1 MEISCVELNGIANTL
16 PIGYYAKRRIKVSV
30 DETAET
36 SYYTP
41 LEDSVVV
48 SYPQIKTSLA
58 KVKADDEAMRETAIR
73 SNLYHEISHAIL
85 TPMKM
90 RVTDIINIFE
100 DERIETLLRGYYMN
114 VDFKKMCVLMNDYHG
129 EAPRN
134 AMEAFY
140 YCVRFRNYKPEFV
153 VRVDDIIRKYAHLNR
168 FTDVYNDRSWSWGTP
183 SVWDYINEIEK
194 LYNDIAKDFA
204 STGGKGG
211 ASGMSGFST
220 DINISS
226 ASGGGDDGEISESEA
241 NVASGEMTDFPM
253 SDFDFDIDGMDIDVG
268 EIVGN
273 AFNGFNDTNLE
284 SALKIILENFRKKN
298 SKGSA
303 INGYSGVIN
312 PRACGRE
319 DYKFFER
326 ASTARGNNT
335 FGTLHLNL
343 FIDKSGSFCYNEM
356 IVNTLIKALTDI
368 ERTNHNF
375 TLDLVFCGVGEKL
388 ITDKTDRFIKCSG
401 GNYLDDEAFDIFRKL
416 QKPQTYNYNIV
427 LFDGDAFTDAPRSK
441 RAECGKNFSAFDTN
455 NTTIISDRSN
465 ERYIEKCVKKARVIY
480 TNDYADELI
489 KNVQQTLEKAFR

>member
-1 MEISCVELNGIANTL
+1 MEITCVELNGIANTL
-16 PIGYYAKRRIKVSV
+16 PIGYYAKRRIGVSV

-41 LEDSVVV
+41 LEDTVVV
-48 SYPQIKTSLA
+48 SYPQIKKSLE
-58 KVKADDEAMRETAIR
+58 KVKAEDEAMRELAIR

-85 TPMKM
+85 TPMNM
-90 RVTDIINIFE
+90 QVTDIINIFE

-129 EAPRN
+129 EAPRT

-153 VRVDDIIRKYAHLNR
+153 ARVDDIIRRYAHLNR
-168 FTDVYNDRSWSWGTP
+168 FTDVYNDSTWSWGSP
-183 SVWDYINEIEK
+183 SVWDYINEIKK
-194 LYNDIAKDFA
+194 LYDDIAKDFKA
-204 STGGKGG
+204 SGTGG
-211 ASGMSGFST
+211 SGSINGFST
-220 DINISS
+220 DINTSS
-226 ASGGGDDGEISESEA
+226 ASGMGDKIGEGEPKPS
-241 NVASGEMTDFPM
+241 SGDITDFPM
-253 SDFDFDIDGMDIDVG
+253 SDMDFDVDGIGVDVG

-273 AFNGFNDTNLE
+273 AFNGFNDANLE

-303 INGYSGVIN
+303 INGYSGVLN

-343 FIDKSGSFCYNEM
+343 FIDRSGSFCYNEM

-388 ITDKTDRFIKCSG
+388 ITDKKDRFIKCSG
-401 GNYLDDEAFDIFRKL
+401 GNYLDDKAFDIFRKL

-427 LFDGDAFTDAPRSK
+427 LFDGDAFTDAPRSA
-441 RAECGKNFSAFDTN
+441 RAQCGKNFSAFDTN
-455 NTTIISDRSN
+455 NTTIISDFSN
-465 ERYIEKCVKKARVIY
+465 ECYIKKCVSKARVIY
-480 TNDYADELI
+480 THNYADELI

>member
-1 MEISCVELNGIANTL
+1 MEISCAELNGIANTL
-16 PIGYYAKRRIKVSV
+16 PIGYYAKRRIGVSV

-41 LEDSVVV
+41 LEDNVVI

-58 KVKADDEAMRETAIR
+58 KIKAEDEAMRELAIR

-85 TPMKM
+85 TPMNM
-90 RVTDIINIFE
+90 RVTDIINVFE

-114 VDFKKMCVLMNDYHG
+114 VDFKKMVVLMNDYHG

-134 AMEAFY
+134 AFEAFY
-140 YCVRFRNYKPEFV
+140 HCVRFRNYKPEFV
-153 VRVDDIIRKYAHLNR
+153 VRVDDIIRKYATINR
-168 FTDVYNDRSWSWGTP
+168 FTNVYYDASSSYWGYGE
-183 SVWDYINEIEK
+183 VWEYTRDIEK
-194 LYNDIAKDFA
+194 LYTDIAKDFA
-204 STGGKGG
+204 STGGKG
-211 ASGMSGFST
+211 SGSSSSGFSS
-220 DINISS
+220 DINTSS
-226 ASGGGDDGEISESEA
+226 VSGSGEMGEDEA
-241 NVASGEMTDFPM
+241 KEASGEMTDM
-253 SDFDFDIDGMDIDVG
+253 SPTSDADFDVDALGIDIS
-268 EIVGN
+268 EIVGH
-273 AFNGFNDTNLE
+273 AFNSFADSNLE

-312 PRACGRE
+312 PRSCGRE

-368 ERTNHNF
+368 ERQNRNF
-375 TLDLVFCGVGEKL
+375 SLDLVFCGMGEKL
-388 ITDKTDRFIKCSG
+388 ITDKNDRFIKCNG
-401 GNYLDDEAFDIFRKL
+401 GNYLDEEAFDIFRKL

-427 LFDGDAFTDAPRSK
+427 LFDGDAFTDAPRSSRDK
-441 RAECGKNFSAFDTN
+441 CGKNFSAFDSN

-465 ERYIEKCVKKARVIY
+465 ERYISKNVSKARVIY
-480 TNDYADELI
+480 TNNYADELI